1 MQQLFTENKMNEQK
15 TSSMLQRLPL
25 ILAVTA
31 ASYGLPMQ
39 SHARHS
45 PNMAG
50 KAVAG
55 ATASAPALERA
66 LARSA

>member
-1 MQQLFTENKMNEQK
+1 MNEQR
-15 TSSMLQRLPL
+15 TSSMLQRLPV

-45 PNMAG
+45 PGTAG
-50 KAVAG
+50 KAIAG
-55 ATASAPALERA
+55 AAASAPALDRA
-66 LARSA
+66 LVRRA

>member
-1 MQQLFTENKMNEQK
+1 MNEQR
-15 TSSMLQRLPL
+15 TSSMLQRLPV

-39 SHARHS
+39 SNARHS
-45 PNMAG
+45 PAASN
-50 KAVAG
+50 AVAG
-55 ATASAPALERA
+55 AAATAPSLERA

>member
-1 MQQLFTENKMNEQK
+1 MNEQR

-50 KAVAG
+50 EAVAG
-55 ATASAPALERA
+55 AAASGPALERT
-66 LARSA
+66 LVRSA